1 MFMMLVNV
9 TAMRYQVS
17 EKRQSTDN
25 IPLREFPMKIKKLT
39 PMNNIQ
45 VLSVTYNSL
54 HRPTHSLT

>member
-45 VLSVTYNSL
+45 VL
-54 HRPTHSLT
+54 